1 MVQALAYRRVLL
13 KLSGEALIGDQGY
26 GIDATMLQYI
36 ANEIH
41 DVQQLGGELA
51 LVIGGGNIM
60 RGTDASS
67 YGIERVTAGRRAP
80 CAPGGDGRW
89 RAAAT

>member
-41 DVQQLGGELA
+41 EQNFSENMV
-51 LVIGGGNIM
+51 
-60 RGTDASS
+60 
-67 YGIERVTAGRRAP
+67 
-80 CAPGGDGRW
+80 PGQKG
-89 RAAAT
+89 A